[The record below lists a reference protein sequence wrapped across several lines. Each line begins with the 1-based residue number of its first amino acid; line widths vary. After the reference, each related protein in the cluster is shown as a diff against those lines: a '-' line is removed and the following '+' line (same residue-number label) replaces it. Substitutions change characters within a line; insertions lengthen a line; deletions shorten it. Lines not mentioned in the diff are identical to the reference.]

1 MEKYCFIQIDMD
13 DNQWVI
19 PRLKNISYNIFR
31 SDIFLQAIENIE
43 KYLSPYPLTL
53 FLVGLDMKVKKK
65 VDRIKELLDNH
76 SDIEIA
82 NHSLSHFNNFN
93 CLAYNEK
100 KNEIM
105 DSDKIIKEALDLKR
119 IYGFRS
125 PGYIFDNEIV
135 EILKENNYTYDS
147 SLLPSYFGSILRNL
161 NYLINK
167 VPGKDNFGYFKIG
180 FLPNEPVLLDKE
192 RRFFEINVSVCPVL
206 RIPIHYSII
215 KSEKIYNILS
225 PFIKK
230 VKYLNFLFHLKDF
243 VDVDIIK
250 LKYVLRLIT
259 FQRKL
264 VLSKDIGQ
272 LIRN

>member
-1 MEKYCFIQIDMD
+1 MERYCFIQIDMD
-13 DNQWVI
+13 DNQWII
-19 PRLKNISYNIFR
+19 PRQKNFSYNIFKP
-31 SDIFLQAIENIE
+31 DIFLKAIANIE
-43 KYLSPYPLTL
+43 KHLNSYPLTL

-65 VDRIKELLDNH
+65 VDRIKKLLDTH

-93 CLAYNEK
+93 CLPHNEK

-105 DSDKIIKEALDLKR
+105 DSDKMIKEALDLKY
-119 IYGFRS
+119 IHGFRS
-125 PGYIFDNEIV
+125 PGYIFDNEIL

-147 SLLPSYFGSILRNL
+147 SLLPSYFGSILRNF

-167 VPGKDNFGYFKIG
+167 IPGKDNFGYFKSG

-215 KSEKIYNILS
+215 KSKKIYNILS
-225 PFIKK
+225 PFIKE
-230 VKYLNFLFHLKDF
+230 VKYFNFLFHLKDF
-243 VDVDIIK
+243 VDVDIMK
-250 LKYVLRLIT
+250 LKYVLNLIT
-259 FQRKL
+259 SQRKL

-272 LIRN
+272 LI